1 MNSVFLLSA
10 IIFGY
15 SVVLVRAIGP
25 LGAFGVGVGSS
36 KCDPSITTASGTY
49 AMHKGNLNAIFE
61 ERKSKYFSQIHSTA
75 SGQYCS
81 GDLIFEDTFDI
92 FDTRKWQHENTL
104 AGDGVSNTIHFHLL
118 HLEA

>member
-1 MNSVFLLSA
+1 MILKFVLSA
-10 IIFGY
+10 IVFACFVT
-15 SVVLVRAIGP
+15 SACAIGP

-49 AMHKGNLNAIFE
+49 AMHKGKTIQTFKCKEKLDFHIV
-61 ERKSKYFSQIHSTA
+61 RYLLIA

-81 GDLIFEDTFDI
+81 GDLIFEDTFEI

-104 AGDGVSNTIHFHLL
+104 SGGGVSRGFVRVFF
-118 HLEA
+118 A

>member
-61 ERKSKYFSQIHSTA
+61 ERKNKYFSQIQLNNARSTL
-75 SGQYCS
+75 Q
-81 GDLIFEDTFDI
+81 LV
-92 FDTRKWQHENTL
+92 
-104 AGDGVSNTIHFHLL
+104 VSIVRVI
-118 HLEA
+118 

>member
-61 ERKSKYFSQIHSTA
+61 EKKTN
-75 SGQYCS
+75 
-81 GDLIFEDTFDI
+81 IFLKFNSIMHD
-92 FDTRKWQHENTL
+92 QL
-104 AGDGVSNTIHFHLL
+104 YS
-118 HLEA
+118 